1 VLEPF
6 ESFGG
11 WRVSVWCIRGSR
23 QRSEIHG
30 KLISAMCGAVLLQ
43 CSGFV
48 VALQRDPAHLLTC
61 FEGIGAVRQRE
72 AEGKLDTCDCNFAA
86 RLETELQLCVQE
98 P

>member
-1 VLEPF
+1 MLEPF
-6 ESFGG
+6 KSFGG

-48 VALQRDPAHLLTC
+48 IALQRDPAHLLTC

-72 AEGKLDTCDCNFAA
+72 G
-86 RLETELQLCVQE
+86 RR
-98 P
+98 